1 MTELATT
8 TDLSEYNFHL
18 WTSKTPPIKYLSE
31 LLRDLLTEGNLECN
45 EDGIKLLSVD
55 PTRTVLVHLKLFA
68 SKFEEYQCEKPIVLG
83 LNLEDFFKIIK
94 NMETLDTLRLFVEK
108 DNENHI
114 GIERYNKEE
123 NITNTIYLS
132 LMDIPLYERSIP
144 PAKFES
150 VIVLSSQR
158 FQRICREIS
167 QFSDKIEITSV
178 GSQLIFKGYNTNVK
192 QGIKVKPAASG
203 MKYETNDNPN
213 QIIQGVFDLKH
224 LVQFS
229 KCANLSQ
236 TIRIHIK
243 NDFPLIIQCEVAT
256 MGVIKLCLAPQSE
269 E

>member
-1 MTELATT
+1 MKLA
-8 TDLSEYNFHL
+8 
-18 WTSKTPPIKYLSE
+18 
-31 LLRDLLTEGNLECN
+31 
-45 EDGIKLLSVD
+45 
-55 PTRTVLVHLKLFA
+55 
-68 SKFEEYQCEKPIVLG
+68 
-83 LNLEDFFKIIK
+83 
-94 NMETLDTLRLFVEK
+94 
-108 DNENHI
+108 
-114 GIERYNKEE
+114 
-123 NITNTIYLS
+123 
-132 LMDIPLYERSIP
+132 
-144 PAKFES
+144 
-150 VIVLSSQR
+150 
-158 FQRICREIS
+158 